1 MSRRLDAL
9 RALAE
14 RGATAGEREA
24 ARVALGVHTTPRRA
38 PAPAPAAAPPAGDFA
53 QPYKLSSGAW
63 GVLVRWPV
71 ELGDVV
77 TVRARDGRTWSQRIV
92 SIMWKR
98 NGSIACST
106 ADVDPPW
113 EKPDLTHRRDMTY
126 AELRDLLVAL
136 AGSHALLL
144 AQVEMRGFDRKE
156 RRRHL
161 DTLIS
166 GITGRPPSPT

>member
-1 MSRRLDAL
+1 MSRRVDAL

-14 RGATAGEREA
+14 RGATAGERKA

-38 PAPAPAAAPPAGDFA
+38 PAPAPAAAPTPPPPAGDFA

-77 TVRARDGRTWSQRIV
+77 TVRARDGRTWSARI
-92 SIMWKR
+92 STIEATRR
-98 NGSIACST
+98 NGTTICS
-106 ADVDPPW
+106 VDDTKRPSSRHS
-113 EKPDLTHRRDMTY
+113 EIQNEVRDALRASRAAMRDMTS
-126 AELRDLLVAL
+126 A
-136 AGSHALLL
+136 
-144 AQVEMRGFDRKE
+144 E

-161 DTLIS
+161 DALIA
-166 GITGRPPSPT
+166 GIIGRPPSPT